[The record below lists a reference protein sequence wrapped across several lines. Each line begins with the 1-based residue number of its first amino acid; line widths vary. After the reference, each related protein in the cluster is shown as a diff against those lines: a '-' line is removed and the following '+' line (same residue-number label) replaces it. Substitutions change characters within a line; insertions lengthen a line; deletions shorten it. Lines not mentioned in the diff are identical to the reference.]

1 MKPPIFFLFLFQLI
15 SFQLIA
21 QDLKGKYTKLS
32 EQEIKER
39 AIESLD
45 NWNYFMRNNLDSLKI
60 DAFEILFLG
69 LENKS
74 NFAINV
80 GKRSL
85 GSYLIR
91 TGETDKGL
99 TYLKSSNSYFE
110 ERQDYLIQTEVLNE
124 LGNGYL
130 YAGKPVLAEKFFL
143 KSLKCGKNSPDPTS
157 AFLAEANLAQA
168 YINLQNYDK
177 AEAYLQHYKKECI
190 KNGKLESVA
199 NAYASLGQIALIR
212 KKRALAKEYFQKS
225 AGFGFKSKSKALIA
239 HAYNNLAIAHFEEG
253 KTDSSIAL
261 FQKALELRL
270 KIKNAKSICE
280 SYYNIGGLYVELKQ
294 FDKALEYYT
303 FCENYSKSNNLLKEE
318 MDVNLAISEMYKL
331 QMNFEKA
338 LVYSERYADL
348 LEKYYSEL
356 AFDHTE
362 NQDNFHL
369 LEEMERENGN
379 ENYESK
385 MNEQF
390 MNQKYQTYL
399 LYVAMILFVLA
410 LIFLTIYR
418 QKNQLSRGG

>member
-1 MKPPIFFLFLFQLI
+1 MKPPIFCLILLQLT
-15 SFQLIA
+15 SFQLLA
-21 QDLKGKYTKLS
+21 QELARKSVKMS

-39 AIESLD
+39 ALESLD

-60 DAFEILFLG
+60 DALEILFLG
-69 LENKS
+69 LENKN

-99 TYLKSSNSYFE
+99 RYLTSSNSYFE
-110 ERQDYLIQTEVLNE
+110 EREDYLLQTEVLNE

-130 YAGKPVLAEKFFL
+130 YAGKPVMAEKYFL

-157 AFLAEANLAQA
+157 SFLAEANLAQA

-177 AEAYLQHYKKECI
+177 AEAYLQHYKVECLKI
-190 KNGKLESVA
+190 GKLESVA

-212 KKRALAKEYFQKS
+212 KKHALAKEYFRKS
-225 AGFGFKSKSKALIA
+225 AGFGLKSKSKALVA
-239 HAYNNLAIAHFEEG
+239 HAYNNMAIAYFEEH
-253 KTDSSIAL
+253 KTDSSLAL

-270 KIKNAKSICE
+270 KTKNAKSICE
-280 SYYNIGGLYVELKQ
+280 SYYNIGGLYVELKH
-294 FDKALEYYT
+294 FDKALDYYT
-303 FCENYSKSNNLLKEE
+303 LCENHSKSNNLLKEE
-318 MDVNLAISEMYKL
+318 MDVNLAISDMYKL
-331 QMNFEKA
+331 QKNFEKA
-338 LVYSERYADL
+338 LVYSERYSDL
-348 LEKYYSEL
+348 LERYYSEL
-356 AFDHTE
+356 SFDHTE

-385 MNEQF
+385 MNEEL
-390 MNQKYQTYL
+390 NKQKYQTYL
-399 LYVAMILFVLA
+399 LYAAMILFVLT
-410 LIFLTIYR
+410 LIFLTIYK
-418 QKNQLSRGG
+418 QKIN